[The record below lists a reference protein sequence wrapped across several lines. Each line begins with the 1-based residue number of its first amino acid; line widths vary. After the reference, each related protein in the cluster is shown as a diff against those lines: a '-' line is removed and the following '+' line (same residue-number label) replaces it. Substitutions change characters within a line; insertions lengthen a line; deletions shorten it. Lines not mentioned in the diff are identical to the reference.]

1 MEGGW
6 IRRWV
11 GGRGWLKGTE
21 NKRETPSV
29 VVFLDN
35 KRPKR
40 QLNFLSFLLFLH
52 LYSPRPFYVLVF
64 FIFCFLF
71 STQTPPFFKF
81 FDVSSFN
88 VSPAFA
94 YLNWR
99 IRNEVIEWKVFLLMA
114 QGWRNEGV
122 FSCSYWKQ
130 QKKTS
135 GPGGDMAS
143 TCHICMIPYKKL

>member
-114 QGWRNEGV
+114 QGSEEWGCV
-122 FSCSYWKQ
+122 FVFLLKATEENFRPWGWHGK
-130 QKKTS
+130 
-135 GPGGDMAS
+135 
-143 TCHICMIPYKKL
+143 HLPYMHDIL